1 MFFSNIWIIAMNWL
15 NYYQQMKYEVDI
27 LEVRLKMIKQ
37 YEKNLEAERSQIE
50 NTIYVQSKLLNKI
63 EMSLNTSQRIEFKLL
78 KEIVMDGSS
87 VTKAIEKVAY
97 EVDKDVSTLWKY
109 YYPRVKSKIAELQ
122 ALKTN

>member
-15 NYYQQMKYEVDI
+15 NYYQQMKYELDI

-63 EMSLNTSQRIEFKLL
+63 EMSLNTPQRIEFKLL

-87 VTKAIEKVAY
+87 VTKAIEKIAL
-97 EVDKDVSTLWKY
+97 EESKDESTLWRY
-109 YYPRVKSKIAELQ
+109 YYPKVKEKIANLQ
-122 ALKTN
+122 AMKD

>member
-1 MFFSNIWIIAMNWL
+1 MNWL

-37 YEKNLEAERSQIE
+37 YEQNLEVEKSQIE
-50 NTIYVQSKLLNKI
+50 NTIYIQNKLLKKI

-78 KEIVMDGSS
+78 KEIVMDGLS

-97 EVDKDVSTLWKY
+97 EEEKDVSTLWKY
-109 YYPRVKSKIAELQ
+109 YYPKVKEKIANLQ
-122 ALKTN
+122 AMKDE